1 DDESG
6 SDPVSF
12 IVKNAM
18 ENGLQ
23 YLNIEPDQE
32 EEKEDEEDKKS
43 VEFPEVEGKETKKVE
58 KDLKE
63 EDLNV
68 SVIGD
73 GKKITGSNIEEGE
86 EILGR
91 QRVILLTDKPKM
103 PKLIGWSQ
111 RDVVFLTEAL
121 GMELDLK
128 GSGYAVKQSIKADIK
143 IKEGQKLEVELK
155 PSEKKKE

>member
-1 DDESG
+1 RFSVLSVTPKEDPELMMQVAVTQPEVDDDESG

-18 ENGLQ
+18 QNGLQ

-68 SVIGD
+68 SVM
-73 GKKITGSNIEEGE
+73 GE
-86 EILGR
+86 
-91 QRVILLTDKPKM
+91 
-103 PKLIGWSQ
+103 
-111 RDVVFLTEAL
+111 
-121 GMELDLK
+121 
-128 GSGYAVKQSIKADIK
+128 
-143 IKEGQKLEVELK
+143 
-155 PSEKKKE
+155 